1 MTQDDKMEADFFLPN
16 LCQVQSILFLVLV
29 AELLV
34 IVLVLANSNLVNFSW
49 VDLGLSSL
57 FVQWIVLASAGVLCN
72 FRPMLMRMSI
82 PVATL
87 LAYTIILSLTLLI
100 SLIGQWFTLE
110 EQSINIDFFGTIA
123 RNLVIAAVMTGIAFR
138 YFFLQH
144 QLRQQEKAELNSRIQ
159 ALQSRIRPH
168 FLFNSMN
175 IIASLISV
183 DPETAEEVVEDL
195 SVLFR
200 ASLNDSSNDPVSLT
214 EELDLCRKYA
224 HIEGLRLDD
233 RLSIDWQID
242 VDANRIRIPMLT
254 LQPLLENAIYHGIQ
268 PLPEGGTVLFHA
280 YEKANKLIVEI
291 TNPVSP
297 KQLSRH
303 NAHVHGNQM
312 ALDNIRRRLDAIY
325 GSSASLIAESSETI
339 FKITISYPLREE
351 F

>member
-183 DPETAEEVVEDL
+183 DPETAEEVVED
-195 SVLFR
+195 
-200 ASLNDSSNDPVSLT
+200 
-214 EELDLCRKYA
+214 
-224 HIEGLRLDD
+224 
-233 RLSIDWQID
+233 
-242 VDANRIRIPMLT
+242 
-254 LQPLLENAIYHGIQ
+254 
-268 PLPEGGTVLFHA
+268 
-280 YEKANKLIVEI
+280 
-291 TNPVSP
+291 
-297 KQLSRH
+297 
-303 NAHVHGNQM
+303 
-312 ALDNIRRRLDAIY
+312 
-325 GSSASLIAESSETI
+325 
-339 FKITISYPLREE
+339 
-351 F
+351 

>member
-34 IVLVLANSNLVNFSW
+34 IVLILANSNLINFSW
-49 VDLGLSSL
+49 ADLGLSSL

-72 FRPMLMRMSI
+72 FRPMLMRMSV

-87 LAYTIILSLTLLI
+87 AGYVIILSLTLLF
-100 SLIGQWFTLE
+100 SLIGLWFTLE
-110 EQSINIDFFGTIA
+110 EKIIDLDFFGMIA
-123 RNLVIAAVMTGIAFR
+123 RNLIIAAVMTGIAFR

-200 ASLNDSSNDPVSLT
+200 ASLNDSSDDPVSLKD
-214 EELDLCRKYA
+214 ELDLCRKYA
-224 HIEGLRLDD
+224 HIEGLRLDE
-233 RLSIDWQID
+233 RLTIDWRID
-242 VDANRIRIPMLT
+242 VDANHYRIPMLT
-254 LQPLLENAIYHGIQ
+254 IQPLLENAIYHGIQ
-268 PLPEGGTVLFHA
+268 PLPEGGTVLLHA
-280 YEKANKLIVEI
+280 YEKADKLIVEI
-291 TNPVSP
+291 TNPISS
-297 KQLSRH
+297 KKLSH
-303 NAHVHGNQM
+303 QMTHLHGNQM

-325 GSSASLIAESSETI
+325 GSSASLKVESSETI
-339 FKITISYPLREE
+339 FKTTISYPLRED